1 VTSKRGNKMPTK
13 TIKGQTLKLSSRK
26 PQAFVC
32 YHCSFKI
39 KEGEKYVIV
48 GTYLGIKKRETF
60 SEYFYHLNCW
70 QEFFNQAV
78 KKRLDEAKKQ
88 AFDVIEQSPMFNI
101 VKGLLP
107 NQKQEVEV

>member
-1 VTSKRGNKMPTK
+1 MKEKKKRKLPTK

-32 YHCSFKI
+32 YHCRKKI

-78 KKRLDEAKKQ
+78 KKRLDEVQKQ
-88 AFDVIEQSPMFNI
+88 AFDVIKQSPMFNL

-107 NQKQEVEV
+107 KQKQEVEV